1 MKITPS
7 QSPVLSP
14 ALPEVT
20 KDTRPGFKDSL
31 VESIN
36 KVNALQFKAHEA
48 MGELATGKSS
58 NIHETMIAIQ
68 KAEVS
73 FKMMMQ
79 VRNKIISAYQEIM
92 RMQA

>member
-7 QSPVLSP
+7 QSPILSP
-14 ALPEVT
+14 AIPEAT
-20 KDTRPGFKDSL
+20 PDTRPGFKEAL
-31 VESIN
+31 IESIN
-36 KVNALQFKAHEA
+36 KVNTLQVNAHEA
-48 MGELATGKSS
+48 MDELATGKSS

-79 VRNKIISAYQEIM
+79 VRNKIINVYQEVM